1 MDSDLSF
8 IRTQYT
14 RIILVEHDS
23 TMGEWAVGVKEK
35 GTVGERKL
43 EGGVGGVLRTVGA
56 PVRTAGFVRMM
67 WFVRVVRLVGV
78 IRFVWM
84 VRFVGMTRFVGV
96 TRLVRMIRLMW
107 VVRPLWMIRF
117 AGMIRVVR
125 RLRVTRMMRGPG
137 FLRGVGFAVR
147 SLPARVLN
155 LLGLGPLSELVAFQ
169 FLVGIKSSL
178 QYLLAFH
185 ALSNVER
192 SVPIRNPRGSRWGSH
207 RSRQSRGFEWQAAG
221 GLRDGT

>member
-1 MDSDLSF
+1 MVTLQRTNLGKTQRILVPNPGVDSDLSF
-8 IRTQYT
+8 VRTQYT

-43 EGGVGGVLRTVGA
+43 ESGVGGVLRTVGA

-78 IRFVWM
+78 IRFV
-84 VRFVGMTRFVGV
+84 GMTRFVGV
-96 TRLVRMIRLMW
+96 TRLARMVRLMW

-169 FLVGIKSSL
+169 LLVGIKSSL
-178 QYLLAFH
+178 
-185 ALSNVER
+185 
-192 SVPIRNPRGSRWGSH
+192 
-207 RSRQSRGFEWQAAG
+207 
-221 GLRDGT
+221 